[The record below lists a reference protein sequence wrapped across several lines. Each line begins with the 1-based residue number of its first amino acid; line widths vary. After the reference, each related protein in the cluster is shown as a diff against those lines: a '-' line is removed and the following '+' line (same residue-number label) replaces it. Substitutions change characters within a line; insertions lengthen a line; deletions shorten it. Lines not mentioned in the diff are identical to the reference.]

1 MLGFL
6 VRLLPFWI
14 REPLVILVGAVFGVR
29 ILFMA
34 LVDGEGW
41 VPAVIGAV
49 FLLGAALRVRVVVH
63 ALRAR
68 RRPAPAT
75 EAELVPVTPAPVTSA
90 PVIPAP
96 VTSAP
101 VIPAPVT
108 PAVRR
113 PVEKK
118 PNAFAQA
125 SFAIGLFAVI
135 GGALWIEGKLPEDGT
150 AATGASRPAACRL
163 DEDEELPGAYRST
176 PGAVTGAD
184 LCRALNGTEL
194 PELLGTPAERSVY
207 ASGTD
212 NTAPLTDRK
221 VAQPEARVEFE
232 TYTVELSAT
241 YNKLTVAQYAKL
253 TTYGDGRD
261 ARKLTV
267 LGRPALLTSDHM
279 MKIQFDLG
287 SGEGASGPVEQ
298 GPLARTLTVAFDG
311 KDRGGSY
318 DLTVWSESGLLP
330 DDSALVDIAE
340 AVLPRITRGARGQ
353 D

>member
-14 REPLVILVGAVFGVR
+14 REPLIILVGTVFGVR
-29 ILFMA
+29 ILSMA

-41 VPAVIGAV
+41 VPAVIGTV

-75 EAELVPVTPAPVTSA
+75 AAESAPVAPAPAPAPVTPAPVT
-90 PVIPAP
+90 PA
-96 VTSAP
+96 A
-101 VIPAPVT
+101 
-108 PAVRR
+108 RR

-163 DEDEELPGAYRST
+163 DEDEKLPSAYRST
-176 PGAVTGAD
+176 PEAVTGAD
-184 LCRALNGTEL
+184 LCRALNRTEL
-194 PELLGTPAERSVY
+194 PELLGTPDERSVY

-241 YNKLTVAQYAKL
+241 YDKLTVAQYAKL

-261 ARKLTV
+261 TRKLTV

-311 KDRGGSY
+311 KDRGGSW

-330 DDSALVDIAE
+330 DDSALVGIAE
-340 AVLPRITRGARGQ
+340 AVLPRITRGARDQG
-353 D
+353 

>member
-6 VRLLPFWI
+6 VRLLPFWV
-14 REPLVILVGAVFGVR
+14 REPLIILVGTVFGVR
-29 ILFMA
+29 ILYMA

-68 RRPAPAT
+68 RRPAPEADEVT
-75 EAELVPVTPAPVTSA
+75 EPAPSVPVAPAPASSAPVAPAPVA
-90 PVIPAP
+90 H
-96 VTSAP
+96 
-101 VIPAPVT
+101 
-108 PAVRR
+108 AVRR
-113 PVEKK
+113 PAEKK

-125 SFAIGLFAVI
+125 FFAIGLFAVI

-163 DEDEELPGAYRST
+163 DEDEKLPAAYRSA
-176 PGAVTGAD
+176 PEVVTGAD
-184 LCRALNGTEL
+184 LCRALNRPEL
-194 PELLGTPAERSVY
+194 PELLGTPTERSVY

-253 TTYGDGRD
+253 TRYGDGRD
-261 ARKLTV
+261 ARNLTV

-298 GPLARTLTVAFDG
+298 GPLVRTLTVALDG

-330 DDSALVDIAE
+330 EDSVLVDIAE
-340 AVLPRITRGARGQ
+340 AVLPEIARGTRDQ

>member
-14 REPLVILVGAVFGVR
+14 REPLIVLVGTVFGVR
-29 ILFMA
+29 ILSMA

-75 EAELVPVTPAPVTSA
+75 EAQSAPVTPAPVT
-90 PVIPAP
+90 PA
-96 VTSAP
+96 A
-101 VIPAPVT
+101 
-108 PAVRR
+108 RR

-163 DEDEELPGAYRST
+163 DEDEKLPSAYRST
-176 PGAVTGAD
+176 PEAVTGAD
-184 LCRALNGTEL
+184 LCRALNRTEL
-194 PELLGTPAERSVY
+194 PELLGTPDERSVY

-241 YNKLTVAQYAKL
+241 YDKLTVAQYAKL

-261 ARKLTV
+261 TRKLTV

-287 SGEGASGPVEQ
+287 SGEGASSPVEQ

-330 DDSALVDIAE
+330 DDSALVGIAE
-340 AVLPRITRGARGQ
+340 AVLPRITRGARDQ

>member
-6 VRLLPFWI
+6 VRLLPFWV
-14 REPLVILVGAVFGVR
+14 REPLIILVGTVFGVR
-29 ILFMA
+29 ILYMA

-68 RRPAPAT
+68 RRPASEADEVTEPAPS
-75 EAELVPVTPAPVTSA
+75 APVAPAPVA
-90 PVIPAP
+90 
-96 VTSAP
+96 
-101 VIPAPVT
+101 

-113 PVEKK
+113 PAEKK

-125 SFAIGLFAVI
+125 FFAIGLFAVI

-163 DEDEELPGAYRST
+163 DEDEKLPAAYRSA
-176 PGAVTGAD
+176 PEAVTGAD
-184 LCRALNGTEL
+184 LCRALNRPEL
-194 PELLGTPAERSVY
+194 PELLGTPTERSVY

-253 TTYGDGRD
+253 TRYADDRD
-261 ARKLTV
+261 TRNLTV

-298 GPLARTLTVAFDG
+298 GPLARTLTVALDG

-330 DDSALVDIAE
+330 EDSVLVDIAE
-340 AVLPRITRGARGQ
+340 AVLPGITRGTRDQ

>member
-6 VRLLPFWI
+6 VRLLPFWV
-14 REPLVILVGAVFGVR
+14 REPLVILVGTVFGVR
-29 ILFMA
+29 ILHMA

-68 RRPAPAT
+68 RRPAPPAD
-75 EAELVPVTPAPVTSA
+75 EVAEPAPPAPV
-90 PVIPAP
+90 VPAP
-96 VTSAP
+96 V
-101 VIPAPVT
+101 
-108 PAVRR
+108 VRR

-118 PNAFAQA
+118 PNAFAQTF
-125 SFAIGLFAVI
+125 FAIALFAVI

-163 DEDEELPGAYRST
+163 DEDEKPPSAYRNT
-176 PGAVTGAD
+176 PEAVTGAD
-184 LCRALNGTEL
+184 LCRALNRPEL
-194 PELLGTPAERSVY
+194 PELLGTPTERSVY

-241 YNKLTVAQYAKL
+241 YNKLTVDQYQAL
-253 TTYGDGRD
+253 TAYRD
-261 ARKLTV
+261 DADLRKLTV

-279 MKIQFDLG
+279 MKIQFDPG
-287 SGEGASGPVEQ
+287 SGEGASAPVEQ
-298 GPLARTLTVAFDG
+298 GPLARTLTVALDG

-318 DLTVWSESGLLP
+318 DLTVWSESGLLV

-340 AVLPRITRGARGQ
+340 AVLPAITQGTRDQG
-353 D
+353 

>member
-6 VRLLPFWI
+6 VRLLPFWV
-14 REPLVILVGAVFGVR
+14 REPLIILVGTVFGVR
-29 ILFMA
+29 ILYMA

-68 RRPAPAT
+68 RRPAPEADEVT
-75 EAELVPVTPAPVTSA
+75 EPAPSVPVAPAPVK
-90 PVIPAP
+90 
-96 VTSAP
+96 
-101 VIPAPVT
+101 

-113 PVEKK
+113 PAEKK

-125 SFAIGLFAVI
+125 FFAIGLFAVI

-163 DEDEELPGAYRST
+163 DEDEKLPAAYRSA
-176 PGAVTGAD
+176 PEAVIGAD
-184 LCRALNGTEL
+184 LCRALNRPEL
-194 PELLGTPAERSVY
+194 PELLGTPTERSVY

-253 TTYGDGRD
+253 TRYADDRD
-261 ARKLTV
+261 ARNLTV

-298 GPLARTLTVAFDG
+298 GPLARTLTVALDG

-330 DDSALVDIAE
+330 EDGVLVDIAE
-340 AVLPRITRGARGQ
+340 AVLPEIARGTRDQ

>member
-6 VRLLPFWI
+6 VRLLPFWV
-14 REPLVILVGAVFGVR
+14 REPLIILVGTVFGVR
-29 ILFMA
+29 ILYMA

-68 RRPAPAT
+68 RRPASEADEVTEPAPS
-75 EAELVPVTPAPVTSA
+75 APVAPAPASSAPVAPAPVA
-90 PVIPAP
+90 
-96 VTSAP
+96 
-101 VIPAPVT
+101 

-113 PVEKK
+113 PAEKK

-125 SFAIGLFAVI
+125 FFAIGLFAVI

-163 DEDEELPGAYRST
+163 DEDEKLPGAYRST
-176 PGAVTGAD
+176 PEAVTGAD
-184 LCRALNGTEL
+184 LCRALNRPEL
-194 PELLGTPAERSVY
+194 PELLGTPTERSVY

-253 TTYGDGRD
+253 TRYADDRD
-261 ARKLTV
+261 TRNLTV

-298 GPLARTLTVAFDG
+298 GPLARTLTVALDG

-330 DDSALVDIAE
+330 EDSVLVDIAE
-340 AVLPRITRGARGQ
+340 AVLPEIARGTRDQ

>member
-6 VRLLPFWI
+6 VRLLPFWV
-14 REPLVILVGAVFGVR
+14 REPLIILVGTVFGVR
-29 ILFMA
+29 LLYMA

-49 FLLGAALRVRVVVH
+49 FLLGAVLRVRVVVQ

-68 RRPAPAT
+68 RRPAPEVDEVDEVT
-75 EAELVPVTPAPVTSA
+75 EPPPSEPAPSA
-90 PVIPAP
+90 PVAPSP
-96 VTSAP
+96 VT
-101 VIPAPVT
+101 PAPVT

-125 SFAIGLFAVI
+125 FFAIGLFAVI

-150 AATGASRPAACRL
+150 AATGASRPAACRI
-163 DEDEELPGAYRST
+163 DEDEKLPGAYRST
-176 PGAVTGAD
+176 PEAVTGAD
-184 LCRALNGTEL
+184 LCRALNRPEL
-194 PELLGTPAERSVY
+194 PELLGTPTERSVY

-221 VAQPEARVEFE
+221 VAQPEARVEFD

-241 YNKLTVAQYAKL
+241 YNELTVGQYQAM
-253 TTYGDGRD
+253 TAYRD
-261 ARKLTV
+261 DADLRKLTV
-267 LGRPALLTSDHM
+267 LGRPALLMSDHM

-298 GPLARTLTVAFDG
+298 GPLARTLTVALDG

-318 DLTVWSESGLLP
+318 DLTVWSESGLLV

-340 AVLPRITRGARGQ
+340 AVLPGITQGVRGQ

>member
-6 VRLLPFWI
+6 VRLLPFWV
-14 REPLVILVGAVFGVR
+14 REPLIILVGTVFGVR
-29 ILFMA
+29 ILYMA

-68 RRPAPAT
+68 RRPAPEADEVT
-75 EAELVPVTPAPVTSA
+75 EPASSAPASPAPAPSAPVAPAPVA
-90 PVIPAP
+90 
-96 VTSAP
+96 
-101 VIPAPVT
+101 

-113 PVEKK
+113 PAEKK

-125 SFAIGLFAVI
+125 FFAIGLFAVI

-163 DEDEELPGAYRST
+163 DEDEKLPGAYRST
-176 PGAVTGAD
+176 PEAVTGAD
-184 LCRALNGTEL
+184 LCRALNRPEL
-194 PELLGTPAERSVY
+194 PELLGTPTERSVY

-241 YNKLTVAQYAKL
+241 YNQLTVAQYAKL
-253 TTYGDGRD
+253 TRYGDGRD
-261 ARKLTV
+261 ARNLTV

-330 DDSALVDIAE
+330 EDSALVDIAE
-340 AVLPRITRGARGQ
+340 AVLPGITRGTRDQ

>member
-6 VRLLPFWI
+6 VRLLPFWV
-14 REPLVILVGAVFGVR
+14 REPLIILVGTVFGVR
-29 ILFMA
+29 ILYMA

-68 RRPAPAT
+68 RRPASEADEVTEPAPS
-75 EAELVPVTPAPVTSA
+75 VPVAPAPASSAPVAPAPVA
-90 PVIPAP
+90 
-96 VTSAP
+96 
-101 VIPAPVT
+101 

-113 PVEKK
+113 PAEKK

-125 SFAIGLFAVI
+125 FFAIGLFAVI

-163 DEDEELPGAYRST
+163 DEDEKLPAAYRSA
-176 PGAVTGAD
+176 PEAVTGAD
-184 LCRALNGTEL
+184 LCRALNRPEL
-194 PELLGTPAERSVY
+194 PELLGTPTERSVY

-241 YNKLTVAQYAKL
+241 YNKLTVAQYVKL
-253 TTYGDGRD
+253 TRYADDRD
-261 ARKLTV
+261 ARNLTV

-298 GPLARTLTVAFDG
+298 GPLARTLTVALDG

-330 DDSALVDIAE
+330 EDSVLVDIAE
-340 AVLPRITRGARGQ
+340 AVLPEIARGTRDQ

>member
-14 REPLVILVGAVFGVR
+14 REPLIILVGTVFGVR
-29 ILFMA
+29 ILYMA
-34 LVDGEGW
+34 LFDGEGW

-49 FLLGAALRVRVVVH
+49 FLLGAALRVRLVVH

-68 RRPAPAT
+68 RRPAPPADEVT
-75 EAELVPVTPAPVTSA
+75 EPAPSAPVTAA
-90 PVIPAP
+90 PVVPP
-96 VTSAP
+96 
-101 VIPAPVT
+101 
-108 PAVRR
+108 VRR
-113 PVEKK
+113 PAEKK
-118 PNAFAQA
+118 PNAFVQA
-125 SFAIGLFAVI
+125 SLAIGLFAVI

-163 DEDEELPGAYRST
+163 DEDEKLPSAYRST
-176 PGAVTGAD
+176 PEAVTGAD
-184 LCRALNGTEL
+184 LCRALNLPEL

-221 VAQPEARVEFE
+221 VAQPETRVEFE

-253 TTYGDGRD
+253 TTYGDGGD
-261 ARKLTV
+261 VRKLTV

-340 AVLPRITRGARGQ
+340 AVLPRITQGARDQG
-353 D
+353 

>member
-14 REPLVILVGAVFGVR
+14 REPLIILVGTVFGVR

-68 RRPAPAT
+68 RRRAPAT
-75 EAELVPVTPAPVTSA
+75 EAELTPVTPAPVT
-90 PVIPAP
+90 PA
-96 VTSAP
+96 VT
-101 VIPAPVT
+101 PAPVT

-163 DEDEELPGAYRST
+163 DEDEKLPSAYRST

-184 LCRALNGTEL
+184 LCRALNRTEL

-340 AVLPRITRGARGQ
+340 AVLPRITRGARDQ

>member
-1 MLGFL
+1 M
-6 VRLLPFWI
+6 
-14 REPLVILVGAVFGVR
+14 GAGR
-29 ILFMA
+29 HRR
-34 LVDGEGW
+34 G
-41 VPAVIGAV
+41 VPAGG
-49 FLLGAALRVRVVVH
+49 GAA
-63 ALRAR
+63 RAR
-68 RRPAPAT
+68 GRPRPPCPAPEADEVTEPAPSAPVAPAPA
-75 EAELVPVTPAPVTSA
+75 AL
-90 PVIPAP
+90 
-96 VTSAP
+96 
-101 VIPAPVT
+101 
-108 PAVRR
+108 AVRR

-125 SFAIGLFAVI
+125 FFAIGLFAVI

-150 AATGASRPAACRL
+150 SATGASRPAACRL
-163 DEDEELPGAYRST
+163 DEDEKLPGAYRST
-176 PGAVTGAD
+176 PEAVTGAD
-184 LCRALNGTEL
+184 LCRALNRPEL

-241 YNKLTVAQYAKL
+241 YNELTVAQYAKL
-253 TTYGDGRD
+253 TRYGDDRD

-298 GPLARTLTVAFDG
+298 GPLARTLTVALDG

-330 DDSALVDIAE
+330 EDSALVDIAE
-340 AVLPRITRGARGQ
+340 AVLPGITRGTRDQ

>member
-1 MLGFL
+1 MLGYL
-6 VRLLPFWI
+6 VRLLPFWV
-14 REPLVILVGAVFGVR
+14 REPLLILVGTVFGVR
-29 ILFMA
+29 ILYMA

-41 VPAVIGAV
+41 VAGVIGAV
-49 FLLGAALRVRVVVH
+49 FLLGTALRVGVVVR

-68 RRPAPAT
+68 RRPAPEADEVT
-75 EAELVPVTPAPVTSA
+75 EPAASAPVTVA
-90 PVIPAP
+90 PDV
-96 VTSAP
+96 
-101 VIPAPVT
+101 

-118 PNAFAQA
+118 PNAFVQA
-125 SFAIGLFAVI
+125 SLAIGLFAVI

-163 DEDEELPGAYRST
+163 DEDEKLPRAYRST
-176 PGAVTGAD
+176 PEAVTGAD
-184 LCRALNGTEL
+184 LCRALNLPEL

-221 VAQPEARVEFE
+221 VAQPEARVELD

-241 YNKLTVAQYAKL
+241 YNKLTVDQYANL
-253 TTYGDGRD
+253 TKYGDHGFV
-261 ARKLTV
+261 KELEI

-279 MKIQFDLG
+279 MKIQIDLG
-287 SGEGASGPVEQ
+287 GGEGASGPVEQ
-298 GPLARTLTVAFDG
+298 GPLARTLTVAFDA

-330 DDSALVDIAE
+330 DDSALVGIAE
-340 AVLPRITRGARGQ
+340 TVLPRITGR
-353 D
+353 